1 MSTDEWDRSDAPP
14 AVSAAYHAVRAV
26 LSDDHNY
33 ERGVE
38 EARRVAEA
46 VLADEGSAGLV
57 ETAVELALKLGEA
70 LERIAVEQRLAAVE
84 LVEVWWADGV
94 THYRRPYR
102 REA

>member
-1 MSTDEWDRSDAPP
+1 MSTEKWDRADAPP

-46 VLADEGSAGLV
+46 VLAEEGSAGLV
-57 ETAVELALKLGEA
+57 ETAVQLALKLGDA
-70 LERIAVEQRLAAVE
+70 LERIAVEQRLAAVD
-84 LVEVWWADGV
+84 LVEVWWADGI
-94 THYRRPYR
+94 TPGTTPRGS
-102 REA
+102 